1 MKQLDLEERGEIRD
15 TMQITI
21 KVDFDSIDKA
31 ILEIFNRYPGRSY
44 KVSQILS
51 ILLYQGIK
59 INYGQLARRL
69 GFFVDLT
76 LIEKEK
82 RTNVFSYKLSKN

>member
-1 MKQLDLEERGEIRD
+1 MKQLDLEEGGGIRD
-15 TMQITI
+15 TIQITI
-21 KVDFDSIDKA
+21 KVDFDSINKA

-69 GFFVDLT
+69 GFFVDVL
-76 LIEKEK
+76 L
-82 RTNVFSYKLSKN
+82 

>member
-1 MKQLDLEERGEIRD
+1 MKQLDLEEGGGIRD
-15 TMQITI
+15 TIQITI
-21 KVDFDSIDKA
+21 KVDFDSINKA

>member
-1 MKQLDLEERGEIRD
+1 MKQLDLEDSGEIKD
-15 TMQITI
+15 MVEITVR
-21 KVDFDSIDKA
+21 VDFDSIDKA
-31 ILEIFNRYPGRSY
+31 ILNIFNRYPGRSY

-82 RTNVFSYKLSKN
+82 RTNVFSYRLSRY